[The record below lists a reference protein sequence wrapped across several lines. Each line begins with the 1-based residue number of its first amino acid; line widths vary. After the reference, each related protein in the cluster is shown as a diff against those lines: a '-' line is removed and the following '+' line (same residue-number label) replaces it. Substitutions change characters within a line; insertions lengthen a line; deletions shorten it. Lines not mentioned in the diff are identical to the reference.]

1 MSLRRNLTVALY
13 VLGILALVASV
24 SLIVYTTYMSDSV
37 TTLADALRSVYL
49 AQRAEIDLLA
59 HARTTNPVLAS
70 TYEQDLREKLDQA
83 KEVAEGTREVETLSH
98 ATKQVKAYLDAT
110 DRTPQIR
117 KSDYPEFEPALDAL
131 REVVDINL
139 SHADLGELQ
148 AQRLDWWGDRI
159 GMTVAALLIIGV
171 GGVSIWLAL
180 YAFRP
185 VFAIRDAMREFS
197 LGNRNARVP

>member
-1 MSLRRNLTVALY
+1 MSLRRNLTIALY
-13 VLGILALVASV
+13 VLGILALVAV
-24 SLIVYTTYMSDSV
+24 ASLIVYTTYMSDSV

-59 HARTTNPVLAS
+59 HARTTNPVVATTL
-70 TYEQDLREKLDQA
+70 EQDLREKLEQA
-83 KEVAEGTREVETLSH
+83 KDFAEGPLELETLSR
-98 ATKQVKAYLDAT
+98 ATRQVEAYLDAT
-110 DRTPQIR
+110 HRSPSVPR
-117 KSDYPEFEPALDAL
+117 SSHPEFEPAVDAL

-139 SHADLGELQ
+139 SHADVGERQ

-171 GGVSIWLAL
+171 SGVSIWLAL

-185 VFAIRDAMREFS
+185 VFAIR
-197 LGNRNARVP
+197 NV

>member
-59 HARTTNPVLAS
+59 HARTTNPVVVRTL
-70 TYEQDLREKLDQA
+70 EQDLREKLEQA
-83 KEVAEGTREVETLSH
+83 KEFGEGPREEDTLSR
-98 ATKQVKAYLDAT
+98 ATKEVAAYLDAT
-110 DRTPQIR
+110 HSSRQTR
-117 KSDYPEFEPALDAL
+117 NSDLPEFEPAVDAL

-148 AQRLDWWGDRI
+148 AQRLDWW
-159 GMTVAALLIIGV
+159 
-171 GGVSIWLAL
+171 
-180 YAFRP
+180 
-185 VFAIRDAMREFS
+185 
-197 LGNRNARVP
+197 